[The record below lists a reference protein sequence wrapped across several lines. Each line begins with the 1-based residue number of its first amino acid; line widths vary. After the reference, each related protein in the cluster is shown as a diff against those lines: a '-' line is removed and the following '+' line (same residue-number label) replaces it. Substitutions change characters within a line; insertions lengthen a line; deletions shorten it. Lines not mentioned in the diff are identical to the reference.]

1 MMAEISGS
9 DGVIPLLCIALLYVG
24 SLVFV
29 IWAVTDIIGQP
40 AWRMSRGRKLTWLW
54 PCVLG
59 WLVLG
64 VVGGVVSVIYLT
76 TVKTRLPVA

>member
-1 MMAEISGS
+1 MAEISGS
-9 DGVIPLLCIALLYVG
+9 DGVIPLLYVG
-24 SLVFV
+24 SLIFV
-29 IWAVTDIIGQP
+29 IWAVADIVNQP

-59 WLVLG
+59 WLLLG

-76 TVKTRLPVA
+76 TVKTRLPVQ

>member
-1 MMAEISGS
+1 MTAEISGVS
-9 DGVIPLLCIALLYVG
+9 PVVPGVLYLV
-24 SLVFV
+24 SLIFV
-29 IWAVTDIIGQP
+29 VWAVADIVNQP
-40 AWRMSRGRKLTWLW
+40 AWRMSRGRKLTWIW

-76 TVKTRLPVA
+76 TVRKRLPVR

>member
-1 MMAEISGS
+1 MTAEIFGV
-9 DGVIPLLCIALLYVG
+9 DGVIPLLYLV

-29 IWAVTDIIGQP
+29 VWAVADIINQP
-40 AWRMSRGRKLTWLW
+40 TWRMSRGRKLTWIW

-64 VVGGVVSVIYLT
+64 GVGGVVAVIYLT
-76 TVKTRLPVA
+76 TVKPRLRVE

>member
-1 MMAEISGS
+1 MTGEIS
-9 DGVIPLLCIALLYVG
+9 DANPVIPVLYLV

-29 IWAVTDIIGQP
+29 IWAVADIVNQP
-40 AWRMSRGRKLTWLW
+40 AWRMSRGRKLTWIW

-64 VVGGVVSVIYLT
+64 VVGGAVSVVYLT
-76 TVKTRLPVA
+76 TVRARLPAR

>member
-1 MMAEISGS
+1 VTAEISGANP
-9 DGVIPLLCIALLYVG
+9 VIPILYLA

-29 IWAVTDIIGQP
+29 IWAVADIVNQP
-40 AWRMSRGRKLTWLW
+40 AWRMSRGRKLAWIW
-54 PCVLG
+54 PSVLG

-76 TVKTRLPVA
+76 AVKRRLPVQ

>member
-1 MMAEISGS
+1 MTAELSGANPL
-9 DGVIPLLCIALLYVG
+9 IPLVYLS

-29 IWAVTDIIGQP
+29 IWAVADIVNQP
-40 AWRMSRGRKLTWLW
+40 AWRMSRGRKLTWIW

-64 VVGGVVSVIYLT
+64 LVGAVVSVIYLT
-76 TVKTRLPVA
+76 TIKTRLPDR

>member
-1 MMAEISGS
+1 MTAAIV
-9 DGVIPLLCIALLYVG
+9 GVNPVVPVLYLVSLL
-24 SLVFV
+24 FV
-29 IWAVTDIIGQP
+29 IWAVADIVNQP
-40 AWRMSRGRKLTWLW
+40 AWRMSRGRKVTWIW

-76 TVKTRLPVA
+76 AVKPRLPVEREG

>member
-1 MMAEISGS
+1 VTAEIFGA
-9 DGVIPLLCIALLYVG
+9 DPVIPVLYLA

-29 IWAVTDIIGQP
+29 VWAVADIINQP
-40 AWRMSRGRKLTWLW
+40 TWRMSRGRKLAWIW

-64 VVGGVVSVIYLT
+64 IVGGVVSAIYLT
-76 TVKTRLPVA
+76 TVKTRLPVE